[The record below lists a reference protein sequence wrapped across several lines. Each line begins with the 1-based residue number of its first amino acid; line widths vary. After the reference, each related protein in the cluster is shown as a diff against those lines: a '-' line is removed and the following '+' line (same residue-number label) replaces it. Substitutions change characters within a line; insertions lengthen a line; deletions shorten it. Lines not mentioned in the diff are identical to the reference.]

1 MKTLLLWKW
10 SWVVL
15 ENRKRQKMTSTF
27 LHLTFNSFGL
37 DVVCPPVLCMEAGAL
52 DLAQPKLDCCS
63 RFYSIGRASVP
74 LKHRIA
80 RRLCT
85 TRLHRNLCRFTHCDL
100 ELEHQHLKA
109 EKAIRTWNPTSTV
122 IVTCYCYCYL
132 ISWAMC
138 WKPWNWTTGQNC
150 LDFFISHSPQTKC
163 ALDMT

>member
-1 MKTLLLWKW
+1 
-10 SWVVL
+10 
-15 ENRKRQKMTSTF
+15 MTSTF

-74 LKHRIA
+74 LKHRNA

-85 TRLHRNLCRFTHCDL
+85 SRSFTAICADSRIVDL

-109 EKAIRTWNPTSTV
+109 EKAIRTSNPTSTV
-122 IVTCYCYCYL
+122 IVT
-132 ISWAMC
+132 
-138 WKPWNWTTGQNC
+138 
-150 LDFFISHSPQTKC
+150 
-163 ALDMT
+163 